1 MPVTVFGFN
10 MHRFRRYI
18 GLILTALIL
27 GVSWRCE
34 LPHQPGP
41 MPRDILDVEFEPG
54 LNVFGIL
61 RADGDPG
68 SSFVHVQR
76 AVTTEE
82 MYEEAEIVID
92 NADIFVEDMSTGLEL
107 TFAMSGGSSR
117 GGFYYAGQF
126 QPAPGDSFRV
136 RVSAPGF
143 PDVFGM
149 TIIPPKPRIVPGS
162 LHVAGDELTFELDG
176 NSDTFEYRVFI
187 IGEKGALDRRY
198 AVLDQNRV
206 AVRISLTAELGTA
219 QMILLYA
226 YDRNLSEYLNNPTSF
241 IPQSFQETVHTV
253 EGGYGCIG
261 SLSMETIALD

>member
-1 MPVTVFGFN
+1 
-10 MHRFRRYI
+10 
-18 GLILTALIL
+18 
-27 GVSWRCE
+27 
-34 LPHQPGP
+34 
-41 MPRDILDVEFEPG
+41 
-54 LNVFGIL
+54 VFGIL
-61 RADGDPG
+61 RADGDPH
-68 SSFVHVQR
+68 SSFIHVQR

-82 MYEEAEIVID
+82 MYEDADLVIH
-92 NADIFVEDMSTGLEL
+92 NADIFMEDRATGLML
-107 TFAMSGGSSR
+107 TFTMANDSSR
-117 GGFYYAGQF
+117 KGFYYAEQF
-126 QPAPGDSFRV
+126 QPAPGDSFRI

-149 TIIPPKPRIVPGS
+149 TTIPPKPRIVPGS
-162 LHVAGDELTFELDG
+162 LHTSTGEVTFELAG
-176 NSDTFEYRVFI
+176 NSDTFEYQVFI

-198 AVLDQNRV
+198 AVLDQNRIV
-206 AVRISLTAELGTA
+206 VRIALTAELGMA